1 MNKNKKCKSRLTKQ
15 NDKIC
20 QNEFVS
26 LWKHYKMTETVNL
39 LCWSMVTKQ
48 NDKMCRS
55 VLLAE
60 GNMPF
65 RAVFPLIIRIDC
77 LTPLAYVHQL
87 HFTSL
92 YIFIYTPYI

>member
-39 LCWSMVTKQ
+39 LCWSRVTLQ
-48 NDKMCRS
+48 NDRNREFVMLVK
-55 VLLAE
+55 
-60 GNMPF
+60 GNK
-65 RAVFPLIIRIDC
+65 
-77 LTPLAYVHQL
+77 TK
-87 HFTSL
+87 
-92 YIFIYTPYI
+92 